1 MTEPKPAG
9 GPLTLTYY
17 GHCAFFWQTSLGLR
31 VLADP
36 YRNRHDRYW
45 FTRRF
50 PQVECDLALITHA
63 HFDHDAAECL
73 PEATSVLRMP
83 GHFQHQD
90 MSILGIPDIHAGRS
104 GRLNFPNTM
113 YRLEADGISFLH
125 IGDNRVDMV
134 PAARRAVGQVDVLFV
149 TVDDSCHLLSY
160 QQVDSFIAQ
169 LTPRIVVPMHY
180 LIPGL
185 IPESTTLRPPDGWLA
200 TRSNVRRLGRH
211 SITLSPE
218 DLPNTTQVW
227 VFEPAP
233 ESLAA
238 PQIQPSQ
245 GEVL

>member
-1 MTEPKPAG
+1 
-9 GPLTLTYY
+9 
-17 GHCAFFWQTSLGLR
+17 LR

-200 TRSNVRRLGRH
+200 TQSNVRRLGRH

>member
-104 GRLNFPNTM
+104 GQLNFPNTM

-238 PQIQPSQ
+238 PQILPSR

>member
-1 MTEPKPAG
+1 
-9 GPLTLTYY
+9 
-17 GHCAFFWQTSLGLR
+17 LR

-125 IGDNRVDMV
+125 IGDNRVDMA
-134 PAARRAVGQVDVLFV
+134 PAERRAVGQVDVLFV

>member
-200 TRSNVRRLGRH
+200 TQSNVRRLNSH

-218 DLPNTTQVW
+218 DLPGSTQVW
-227 VFEPAP
+227 VFDPSP

-238 PQIQPSQ
+238 PTVQA
-245 GEVL
+245 